1 MSNEIIVVK
10 QLPVI
15 EQQLAQIK
23 QQVAERVETVTSLV
37 VTEDTVKAVKKAR
50 AELGAEFKS
59 WEEKRKEVKKAVIT
73 PYEKFEEVYNDCIS
87 NSYKAADK
95 LLKQRIDEVENELKA
110 KKAAEVQSYFEE
122 YQASVCHG
130 KNVDISFISY
140 EQAGINVTLSASLK
154 SLKEQAKA
162 YIDRIVS
169 DLALIETFTDLKA
182 EILVEYKKSLNVSE
196 AITGVKARAKAVQEE
211 QARQEAEA
219 EKKAAEAQRVEAI
232 KAAIPEAPAAV
243 EAPTEQTAA
252 PAPEQKFC
260 IRFTVKGTK
269 EQLIALKKFL
279 SEGEY
284 EYE

>member
-23 QQVAERVETVTSLV
+23 AKVTERVSAVTKLICTEETVK
-37 VTEDTVKAVKKAR
+37 EIKKAR
-50 AELGAEFKS
+50 TELNAEFKA
-59 WEEKRKEVKKAVIT
+59 WEDKRKEVKTAVMS
-73 PYEKFEEVYNDCIS
+73 PYEQFEAVYKDCIS
-87 NSYKAADK
+87 DSYKAADK
-95 LLKQRIDEVENELKA
+95 DLKQKIDEVEQELKS
-110 KKAAEVQSYFEE
+110 KKAAEVRSYFEE
-122 YQASVCHG
+122 YLAS
-130 KNVDISFISY
+130 KDIDFVTY

-154 SLKEQAKA
+154 SLKEQAKTF
-162 YIDRIVS
+162 IDRIES
-169 DLALIETFTDLKA
+169 DMKLIETFTDLKA
-182 EILVEYKKSLNVSE
+182 EILVEYKKSLNVSD

-219 EKKAAEAQRVEAI
+219 EKRAAEAQRVEAI
-232 KAAIPEAPAAV
+232 KAAIPAAV
-243 EAPTEQTAA
+243 EAPTEQQAA
-252 PAPEQKFC
+252 PAPEKKFC

-279 SEGEY
+279 NEGEY

>member
-23 QQVAERVETVTSLV
+23 EQVAERVSATMKLV
-37 VTEDTVKAVKKAR
+37 CTEDTVKAVKKAR
-50 AELGAEFKS
+50 TELNAEFKA
-59 WEEKRKEVKKAVIT
+59 WEEKRKEVKTAVMS
-73 PYEKFEEVYNDCIS
+73 PYEQFEAVYKDCIS
-87 NSYKAADK
+87 DAYKAADK
-95 LLKQRIDEVENELKA
+95 DLKQKVDEVEQELKN
-110 KKAAEVQSYFEE
+110 KKSAEVKSYFEE
-122 YQASVCHG
+122 YLAS
-130 KNVDISFISY
+130 KDIDFVTY

-162 YIDRIVS
+162 FVDRIES
-169 DLALIETFTDLKA
+169 DLKLIDTFTDLKA

-196 AITGVKARAKAVQEE
+196 AITGVKARAKAIQEE

-219 EKKAAEAQRVEAI
+219 EKRAAEAQRVEAI

-252 PAPEQKFC
+252 PAPEKKFC
-260 IRFTVKGTK
+260 IRFTVKGTR

-279 SEGEY
+279 NEGEY

>member
-23 QQVAERVETVTSLV
+23 AKVTERVSAVTKLICTEETVK
-37 VTEDTVKAVKKAR
+37 EIKKAR
-50 AELGAEFKS
+50 TELNAEFKA
-59 WEEKRKEVKKAVIT
+59 WEDKRKEVKTAVMS
-73 PYEKFEEVYNDCIS
+73 PYEQFEAVYKDCIS
-87 NSYKAADK
+87 DSYKAADK
-95 LLKQRIDEVENELKA
+95 DLKQKIDEVEQELKN
-110 KKAAEVQSYFEE
+110 KKAAEVKSYFEE
-122 YQASVCHG
+122 YLASKEIAFVT
-130 KNVDISFISY
+130 Y

-154 SLKEQAKA
+154 SLKEQAKNF
-162 YIDRIVS
+162 IDRIVS

-182 EILVEYKKSLNVSE
+182 EILVEYKKSLNVSD

-219 EKKAAEAQRVEAI
+219 EKRAAEAQRVEAI

-252 PAPEQKFC
+252 PERKFC

-279 SEGEY
+279 NEGEY
-284 EYE
+284 EYV

>member
-73 PYEKFEEVYNDCIS
+73 PYEKFEDVYNDCIS
-87 NSYKAADK
+87 NSYKTADK

-122 YQASVCHG
+122 YLASKG
-130 KNVDISFISY
+130 IDFITY
-140 EQAGINVTLSASLK
+140 AQAGLNVTLSASLK
-154 SLKEQAKA
+154 SLKEQAA
-162 YIDRIVS
+162 AFIDRIVS

-182 EILVEYKKSLNVSE
+182 EILVEYKKSLNVSD

-219 EKKAAEAQRVEAI
+219 EKRAAEAQRVEAI

-279 SEGEY
+279 NEGEY

>member
-23 QQVAERVETVTSLV
+23 AKVTERVSAVTKLICTEETVK
-37 VTEDTVKAVKKAR
+37 EIKKAR
-50 AELGAEFKS
+50 TELNAEFKA
-59 WEEKRKEVKKAVIT
+59 WEDKRKEVKTAVMS
-73 PYEKFEEVYNDCIS
+73 PYEQFEAVYKDCIS
-87 NSYKAADK
+87 DSYKAADK
-95 LLKQRIDEVENELKA
+95 DLKQKIDEVEQELKN
-110 KKAAEVQSYFEE
+110 KKAAEVKSYFEE
-122 YQASVCHG
+122 YLASKEIAFVT
-130 KNVDISFISY
+130 Y

-154 SLKEQAKA
+154 SLKEQAKNF
-162 YIDRIVS
+162 IDRIVS

-182 EILVEYKKSLNVSE
+182 EILVEYKKSLNVSD
-196 AITGVKARAKAVQEE
+196 AITGVKARTKAVQEE

-219 EKKAAEAQRVEAI
+219 EKRAAEAQRVEAI
-232 KAAIPEAPAAV
+232 KAAMPTPV

-252 PAPEQKFC
+252 PEKKFC

-279 SEGEY
+279 NEGEY

>member
-23 QQVAERVETVTSLV
+23 EQVAERVSAAMKLV
-37 VTEDTVKAVKKAR
+37 CTEDTVKAVKKAR
-50 AELGAEFKS
+50 TELNAEFKV
-59 WEEKRKEVKKAVIT
+59 WEEKRKEVKTAVMS
-73 PYEKFEEVYNDCIS
+73 PYEQFEAVYKDCIS
-87 NSYKAADK
+87 DSYKAADK
-95 LLKQRIDEVENELKA
+95 DLKQKVDEVEQELKN
-110 KKAAEVQSYFEE
+110 KKSAEVKSYFEE
-122 YQASVCHG
+122 YLAS
-130 KNVDISFISY
+130 KDIDFVTY

-154 SLKEQAKA
+154 SLKEQAA
-162 YIDRIVS
+162 AFVDRIES
-169 DLALIETFTDLKA
+169 DLKLIETFTDLKA
-182 EILVEYKKSLNVSE
+182 EILVEYKKSLNVSD
-196 AITGVKARAKAVQEE
+196 AITGVKARAKAIQEE

-219 EKKAAEAQRVEAI
+219 EKRAAEAQRVEAI

-243 EAPTEQTAA
+243 EAPTEQTEA
-252 PAPEQKFC
+252 PAPEKKYC

-279 SEGEY
+279 NEGEY

>member
-23 QQVAERVETVTSLV
+23 EQVAERVKTATSLV

-50 AELGAEFKS
+50 TELNAEFKA
-59 WEEKRKEVKKAVIT
+59 WEEKRKEVKQAVMS
-73 PYEKFEEVYNDCIS
+73 PYEKFEDVYNDCIS
-87 NSYKAADK
+87 NSYKTADK

-110 KKAAEVQSYFEE
+110 NKAAEVQSYFEE
-122 YQASVCHG
+122 YLASKGIDFVT
-130 KNVDISFISY
+130 Y
-140 EQAGINVTLSASLK
+140 AQAGLNVTLSASLK
-154 SLKEQAKA
+154 SLKEQSKTF
-162 YIDRIVS
+162 IDRIVS

-182 EILVEYKKSLNVSE
+182 EILVEYKKSLNVSD

-219 EKKAAEAQRVEAI
+219 EKRAAEAQRVEAI
-232 KAAIPEAPAAV
+232 KTAIPEAPAAV
-243 EAPTEQTAA
+243 EAPAEVQQAA

-279 SEGEY
+279 NEGGYIY
-284 EYE
+284 E

>member
-23 QQVAERVETVTSLV
+23 AKVTERVSAVTKLICTEETVK
-37 VTEDTVKAVKKAR
+37 EIKKAR
-50 AELGAEFKS
+50 TELNAEFKA
-59 WEEKRKEVKKAVIT
+59 WEDKRKEVKTAVMS
-73 PYEKFEEVYNDCIS
+73 PYEQFEAVYKDCIS
-87 NSYKAADK
+87 DSYKAADK
-95 LLKQRIDEVENELKA
+95 DLKQKIDEVEQELKN
-110 KKAAEVQSYFEE
+110 KKSAEVQSYFEE
-122 YQASVCHG
+122 YLAS
-130 KNVDISFISY
+130 KDIDFVTY

-154 SLKEQAKA
+154 SLKEQAKNF
-162 YIDRIVS
+162 IDRIVS

-182 EILVEYKKSLNVSE
+182 EILVEYKKSLNVSD

-219 EKKAAEAQRVEAI
+219 EKRAAEAQRVEAI

-243 EAPTEQTAA
+243 EAPTEQAA
-252 PAPEQKFC
+252 EPERKFC

-279 SEGEY
+279 NEGGYIY
-284 EYE
+284 E

>member
-23 QQVAERVETVTSLV
+23 AKVTERVSAVTKLICTEETVK
-37 VTEDTVKAVKKAR
+37 EIKKAR
-50 AELGAEFKS
+50 TELNAEFKA
-59 WEEKRKEVKKAVIT
+59 WEDKRKEVKTAVMS
-73 PYEKFEEVYNDCIS
+73 PYEQFEAVYKDCIS
-87 NSYKAADK
+87 DSYKAADK
-95 LLKQRIDEVENELKA
+95 DLKQKIDEVEQELKN
-110 KKAAEVQSYFEE
+110 KKSAEVQSYFEE
-122 YQASVCHG
+122 YLASKEIAFVT
-130 KNVDISFISY
+130 Y

-162 YIDRIVS
+162 FIDRIVS
-169 DLALIETFTDLKA
+169 DLQLIETFTDLKA

-219 EKKAAEAQRVEAI
+219 EKRAAEAQRVEAI

-243 EAPTEQTAA
+243 EAPTEQAAA
-252 PAPEQKFC
+252 PERKFC

-279 SEGEY
+279 NEGEY

>member
-1 MSNEIIVVK
+1 MNNEIIVVK

-50 AELGAEFKS
+50 TELNAEFKA
-59 WEEKRKEVKKAVIT
+59 WEEKRKEVKQAVMT

-110 KKAAEVQSYFEE
+110 KKSAEVQSYFEE
-122 YQASVCHG
+122 YLASKGIDFVT
-130 KNVDISFISY
+130 Y
-140 EQAGINVTLSASLK
+140 AQAGLNVTLSASLK
-154 SLKEQAKA
+154 SLKEQAA
-162 YIDRIVS
+162 AFVDRIVS
-169 DLALIETFTDLKA
+169 DLQLIETFTDLKT

-196 AITGVKARAKAVQEE
+196 AITGVKARVKAVQEE
-211 QARQEAEA
+211 QARQEAAA
-219 EKKAAEAQRVEAI
+219 ENKSAEAQRVAEI
-232 KAAIPEAPAAV
+232 TAAV
-243 EAPTEQTAA
+243 EAPVSAPTE
-252 PAPEQKFC
+252 EQPSEPVYC
-260 IRFTVKGTK
+260 LRFTVKATK
-269 EQLIALKKFL
+269 AKLKELKKFL
-279 SEGEY
+279 DEGEY

>member
-10 QLPVI
+10 QLPII

-23 QQVAERVETVTSLV
+23 EQVAERVSAAMQLV
-37 VTEDTVKAVKKAR
+37 CTEATVKEIKKAR
-50 AELGAEFKS
+50 AELNAEFKA
-59 WEEKRKEVKKAVIT
+59 WEDKRKEVKTAVMS
-73 PYEKFEEVYNDCIS
+73 PYEQFEAVYKDCIS
-87 NSYKAADK
+87 DSYKSADK
-95 LLKQRIDEVENELKA
+95 DLKQKIDEVEQQLKTQ
-110 KKAAEVQSYFEE
+110 KVAEVKEYFGE
-122 YQASVCHG
+122 YLAS
-130 KNVDISFISY
+130 KNIDFISY

-162 YIDRIVS
+162 FIDRIES
-169 DLALIETFTDLKA
+169 DLKLIETFTDLKA
-182 EILVEYKKSLNVSE
+182 EILVEYKKSLNVSD

-219 EKKAAEAQRVEAI
+219 EKRAAEAQRVEAI

-252 PAPEQKFC
+252 PAPEKKFC

-279 SEGEY
+279 NEGEY

>member
-23 QQVAERVETVTSLV
+23 AKVTERVSAVTKLICTEETVK
-37 VTEDTVKAVKKAR
+37 EIKKAR
-50 AELGAEFKS
+50 TELNAEFKA
-59 WEEKRKEVKKAVIT
+59 WEDKRKEVKTAVMS
-73 PYEKFEEVYNDCIS
+73 PYEQFEAVYKDCIS
-87 NSYKAADK
+87 DSYKAADK
-95 LLKQRIDEVENELKA
+95 DLKQKIDEVEQELKN
-110 KKAAEVQSYFEE
+110 KKAAEVKSYFEE
-122 YQASVCHG
+122 YLASKEIAFVT
-130 KNVDISFISY
+130 Y

-154 SLKEQAKA
+154 SLKEQAKNF
-162 YIDRIVS
+162 IDRIVS

-182 EILVEYKKSLNVSE
+182 EILVEYKKSLNVSD

-219 EKKAAEAQRVEAI
+219 EKRAAEAQRVEAI

-252 PAPEQKFC
+252 APEKKFC

-279 SEGEY
+279 NEGEY

>member
-50 AELGAEFKS
+50 TELNAEFKA

-73 PYEKFEEVYNDCIS
+73 PYEKFEEAYNDCIS
-87 NSYKAADK
+87 NSYKTADK

-122 YQASVCHG
+122 YLASKGIDFVT
-130 KNVDISFISY
+130 Y
-140 EQAGINVTLSASLK
+140 AQAGLNVTLSASLK
-154 SLKEQAKA
+154 SLKEQAA
-162 YIDRIVS
+162 AFVDRIES
-169 DLALIETFTDLKA
+169 DLKLIETFTDLKA
-182 EILVEYKKSLNVSE
+182 EILVEYKKSLNVSD

-219 EKKAAEAQRVEAI
+219 EKRAAEAQRVEAI

-260 IRFTVKGTK
+260 IRFKVKGTK

-279 SEGEY
+279 NEGEY

>member
-50 AELGAEFKS
+50 AELCAEFKS
-59 WEEKRKEVKKAVIT
+59 WEEKRKEVKKAVLT
-73 PYEKFEEVYNDCIS
+73 PYENFEEVYNDCIS
-87 NSYKAADK
+87 NSYKTADK
-95 LLKQRIDEVENELKA
+95 LLKQRIDDVENELKA

-122 YQASVCHG
+122 YLASKGIDFV
-130 KNVDISFISY
+130 SY
-140 EQAGINVTLSASLK
+140 AQAGLNVTLSASLK
-154 SLKEQAKA
+154 SLKEQAA
-162 YIDRIVS
+162 AFIDRIEA
-169 DLALIETFTDLKA
+169 DLKLIDTFTDIKA
-182 EILVEYKKSLNVSE
+182 EILVEYKKSLNVSA
-196 AITGVKARAKAVQEE
+196 AITGVKARAKAIEQE
-211 QARQEAEA
+211 QARQAAEA
-219 EKKAAEAQRVEAI
+219 EKRAAEAQRVEAI

-243 EAPTEQTAA
+243 EAPTEQQAA
-252 PAPEQKFC
+252 PAPEKKYC

-279 SEGEY
+279 NEGEY

>member
-23 QQVAERVETVTSLV
+23 AKVTERVSAVTKLICTEETVK
-37 VTEDTVKAVKKAR
+37 EIKKAR
-50 AELGAEFKS
+50 TELNAEFKA
-59 WEEKRKEVKKAVIT
+59 WEDKRKEVKTAVMS
-73 PYEKFEEVYNDCIS
+73 PYEQFEAVYKDCIS
-87 NSYKAADK
+87 DSYKAADK
-95 LLKQRIDEVENELKA
+95 DLKQKIDEVEQELKN
-110 KKAAEVQSYFEE
+110 KKAAEVKSYFEE
-122 YQASVCHG
+122 YLASKEIAFVT
-130 KNVDISFISY
+130 Y

-154 SLKEQAKA
+154 SLKEQAKNF
-162 YIDRIVS
+162 IDRIVS

-182 EILVEYKKSLNVSE
+182 EILVEYKKSLNVSD

-219 EKKAAEAQRVEAI
+219 EKRAAEAQRVEAI

-260 IRFTVKGTK
+260 IRFTVKGTR

-279 SEGEY
+279 NEGGYIY
-284 EYE
+284 E

>member
-23 QQVAERVETVTSLV
+23 EQVAERVKTVTSLV
-37 VTEDTVKAVKKAR
+37 VTEDTVKEVKKAR

-59 WEEKRKEVKKAVIT
+59 WEEKRKEVKKAVLT
-73 PYEKFEEVYNDCIS
+73 PYENFEAVYNDCIS
-87 NSYKAADK
+87 NSYKTADK
-95 LLKQRIDEVENELKA
+95 LLKQRIDEVENELRA

-122 YQASVCHG
+122 YLASKGIDFVT
-130 KNVDISFISY
+130 Y
-140 EQAGINVTLSASLK
+140 AQAGLNVTLSASLK
-154 SLKEQAKA
+154 SLKEQATA
-162 YIDRIVS
+162 FIDRIES
-169 DLALIETFTDLKA
+169 DLKLIETFTDLKA
-182 EILVEYKKSLNVSE
+182 EILVEYKKSLNVSD

-219 EKKAAEAQRVEAI
+219 EKRAAEAQRVEAI

-243 EAPTEQTAA
+243 EAPAEVQQEEPKLTL
-252 PAPEQKFC
+252 
-260 IRFTVKGTK
+260 RFTVKATRSK
-269 EQLIALKKFL
+269 LRELKKFL
-279 SEGEY
+279 DEGEY

>member
-87 NSYKAADK
+87 NSYKTADK

-122 YQASVCHG
+122 YLASKGIDFVT
-130 KNVDISFISY
+130 Y
-140 EQAGINVTLSASLK
+140 AQAGLNVTLSASLK
-154 SLKEQAKA
+154 SLKEQAA
-162 YIDRIVS
+162 AFVDRIES
-169 DLALIETFTDLKA
+169 DLKLIETFTDLKA
-182 EILVEYKKSLNVSE
+182 EILVEYKKSLNVSD

-219 EKKAAEAQRVEAI
+219 EKRAAEAQRVEAI

-279 SEGEY
+279 NEGEY

>member
-23 QQVAERVETVTSLV
+23 EQVAERVKTGTSLV
-37 VTEDTVKAVKKAR
+37 VTEDTVKEVKKAR

-59 WEEKRKEVKKAVIT
+59 WEEKRKEVKKAVLT
-73 PYEKFEEVYNDCIS
+73 PYEKFEDVYNDCIS
-87 NSYKAADK
+87 NSYKTADK
-95 LLKQRIDEVENELKA
+95 LLKQRIDEVENELRA

-122 YQASVCHG
+122 YLASKGIDFVT
-130 KNVDISFISY
+130 Y
-140 EQAGINVTLSASLK
+140 AQAGLNVTLSASLK
-154 SLKEQAKA
+154 SLKEQAA
-162 YIDRIVS
+162 AFIDRIES
-169 DLALIETFTDLKA
+169 DLKLIETFTDLKA
-182 EILVEYKKSLNVSE
+182 EILVEYKKSLNVSD

-219 EKKAAEAQRVEAI
+219 EKRAAEAQRVEAI

-243 EAPTEQTAA
+243 EAPAEVQQEEPKLTL
-252 PAPEQKFC
+252 
-260 IRFTVKGTK
+260 RFTVKATRSK
-269 EQLIALKKFL
+269 LRELKKFL
-279 SEGEY
+279 DEGEY

>member
-23 QQVAERVETVTSLV
+23 EHVTERVETVTSLI

-50 AELGAEFKS
+50 AELCAEFKS
-59 WEEKRKEVKKAVIT
+59 WEEKRKEVKKAIIT

-87 NSYKAADK
+87 NSYKTADK

-110 KKAAEVQSYFEE
+110 KKAVEVKSYFEE
-122 YQASVCHG
+122 YLES
-130 KNVDISFISY
+130 KSIDFITY

-154 SLKEQAKA
+154 NLKEQAKA
-162 YIDRIVS
+162 FIDRIES
-169 DLALIETFTDLKA
+169 DLKLIETFTDLKA
-182 EILVEYKKSLNVSE
+182 EILVEYKKSLNVSD

-219 EKKAAEAQRVEAI
+219 EKRAAEAQRVAEI
-232 KAAIPEAPAAV
+232 KAAAPEV
-243 EAPTEQTAA
+243 IAA
-252 PAPEQKFC
+252 PAEVQPEEPKLTL
-260 IRFTVKGTK
+260 RFTVKATK
-269 EQLIALKKFL
+269 TKLRELKKFL
-279 SEGEY
+279 DEEGY

>member
-37 VTEDTVKAVKKAR
+37 VTEDTVKTVKKAR
-50 AELGAEFKS
+50 TELNAEFKA
-59 WEEKRKEVKKAVIT
+59 WEDKRKEVKKAVIT

-87 NSYKAADK
+87 NSYKTADK

-110 KKAAEVQSYFEE
+110 EKAAEVKSYFEE
-122 YQASVCHG
+122 YLASKGIDFVT
-130 KNVDISFISY
+130 Y

-154 SLKEQAKA
+154 GLKEQAKA
-162 YIDRIVS
+162 FIDRIVS

-182 EILVEYKKSLNVSE
+182 EILVEYKKSLNVSD

-219 EKKAAEAQRVEAI
+219 EKRAAEAQRVEAI
-232 KAAIPEAPAAV
+232 KAAAPEV
-243 EAPTEQTAA
+243 IAA
-252 PAPEQKFC
+252 PAEVQPEEPKLTL
-260 IRFTVKGTK
+260 RFTVKATK
-269 EQLIALKKFL
+269 TKLRELKKFL
-279 SEGEY
+279 DERKY

>member
-50 AELGAEFKS
+50 TELNAEFKA
-59 WEEKRKEVKKAVIT
+59 WEEKRKEVKQAVMS
-73 PYEKFEEVYNDCIS
+73 PYEKFEDVYNDCIS
-87 NSYKAADK
+87 NSYKTADK

-122 YQASVCHG
+122 YLASKGIDFVT
-130 KNVDISFISY
+130 Y
-140 EQAGINVTLSASLK
+140 AQAGLNITLSASLK
-154 SLKEQAKA
+154 SLKEQAA
-162 YIDRIVS
+162 AFVDRIES
-169 DLALIETFTDLKA
+169 DLKLIETFTDLKA
-182 EILVEYKKSLNVSE
+182 EILVEYKKSLNVSD

-219 EKKAAEAQRVEAI
+219 EKRAAEAQRVEAI

-279 SEGEY
+279 NEGEY

>member
-23 QQVAERVETVTSLV
+23 QQVTERVETVTSLV

-122 YQASVCHG
+122 YLASKGIDFVT
-130 KNVDISFISY
+130 Y
-140 EQAGINVTLSASLK
+140 AQAGLNVTLSASLK
-154 SLKEQAKA
+154 SLKEQAA
-162 YIDRIVS
+162 AFIDRIVS

-182 EILVEYKKSLNVSE
+182 EILVEYKKSLNVSD
-196 AITGVKARAKAVQEE
+196 AITGVKAREKAVQEE
-211 QARQEAEA
+211 QARQEAEV
-219 EKKAAEAQRVEAI
+219 EKRAAEAQRVEAI

-279 SEGEY
+279 NEGEY

>member
-23 QQVAERVETVTSLV
+23 EQVAERVSAAMKLV
-37 VTEDTVKAVKKAR
+37 CTEDTVKAVKKAR
-50 AELGAEFKS
+50 TELNAEFKA
-59 WEEKRKEVKKAVIT
+59 WEDKRKEVKTAVMT
-73 PYEKFEEVYNDCIS
+73 PYEKFESVYKDCIS
-87 NSYKAADK
+87 DAYKAADK
-95 LLKQRIDEVENELKA
+95 DLKQKIGEVEQELKS
-110 KKAAEVQSYFEE
+110 KKAAEIRSYFEE
-122 YQASVCHG
+122 YLAS
-130 KNVDISFISY
+130 KDIDFVTY

-154 SLKEQAKA
+154 SLKEQAKTF
-162 YIDRIVS
+162 IDRIVS
-169 DLALIETFTDLKA
+169 DLALIETFTDLKT
-182 EILVEYKKSLNVSE
+182 EILVEYKKSLNVSD
-196 AITGVKARAKAVQEE
+196 AITGVKARTKAVQEE

-219 EKKAAEAQRVEAI
+219 EKRAAEAQRVEAI

-243 EAPTEQTAA
+243 EAPTEQAAA
-252 PAPEQKFC
+252 PAPEKKYC

-279 SEGEY
+279 NEGEY

>member
-37 VTEDTVKAVKKAR
+37 VTEDTIKAVKKAR
-50 AELGAEFKS
+50 TELNAEFKA
-59 WEEKRKEVKKAVIT
+59 WEDKRKEVKKAVIT

-87 NSYKAADK
+87 NSYKTADK

-110 KKAAEVQSYFEE
+110 EKAAEVKSYFEE
-122 YQASVCHG
+122 YLAS
-130 KNVDISFISY
+130 KSIDFITY

-154 SLKEQAKA
+154 GLKEQAKA
-162 YIDRIVS
+162 FIDRIES
-169 DLALIETFTDLKA
+169 DLKLIETFTDLKA
-182 EILVEYKKSLNVSE
+182 EILVEYKKSLNVSD

-219 EKKAAEAQRVEAI
+219 EKRAAEAQRVEAI

-243 EAPTEQTAA
+243 EAPTEQQAA
-252 PAPEQKFC
+252 PEKKFC

-279 SEGEY
+279 NEGGYIY
-284 EYE
+284 E

>member
-15 EQQLAQIK
+15 EQHLAQIK
-23 QQVAERVETVTSLV
+23 EQVVERVSAAMQLV
-37 VTEDTVKAVKKAR
+37 CTEATVKEIKKAR
-50 AELGAEFKS
+50 AELNAEYKA
-59 WEEKRKEVKKAVIT
+59 WEDKRKEVKTAVMS
-73 PYEKFEEVYNDCIS
+73 PYEQFESVYKDCIS
-87 NSYKAADK
+87 DAYKAADK
-95 LLKQRIDEVENELKA
+95 DLKQKIDEVEQQLKTQ
-110 KKAAEVQSYFEE
+110 KAAEVKGYFEE
-122 YQASVCHG
+122 YLAS
-130 KNVDISFISY
+130 KNIDFVSY
-140 EQAGINVTLSASLK
+140 GQAGINVTLSASLK
-154 SLKEQAKA
+154 SLKEQAKDF
-162 YIDRIVS
+162 IDRIES
-169 DLALIETFTDLKA
+169 DLKLIETFTDLKA

-219 EKKAAEAQRVEAI
+219 EKRAAEAQRVEAI

-252 PAPEQKFC
+252 PAPEKKYC

-279 SEGEY
+279 NEGEY

>member
-23 QQVAERVETVTSLV
+23 EQVAERVKAATSLV

-50 AELGAEFKS
+50 TELNAEFKA
-59 WEEKRKEVKKAVIT
+59 WEDKRKEVKTAVMT
-73 PYEKFEEVYNDCIS
+73 PYEKFESVYKDCIS
-87 NSYKAADK
+87 DSYKAADK
-95 LLKQRIDEVENELKA
+95 DLKQKIDEVEQELKS
-110 KKAAEVQSYFEE
+110 KKATEVKSYFEE
-122 YQASVCHG
+122 YLAS
-130 KNVDISFISY
+130 KDIDFVTY

-154 SLKEQAKA
+154 SLKEQAKTF
-162 YIDRIVS
+162 IDRIVS

-196 AITGVKARAKAVQEE
+196 AITGVKARAKAIQEE

-219 EKKAAEAQRVEAI
+219 EKRAAEAQRVEAI

-279 SEGEY
+279 NEGEY

>member
-23 QQVAERVETVTSLV
+23 EQVAERVKAATSLV

-50 AELGAEFKS
+50 TELNAEFKA
-59 WEEKRKEVKKAVIT
+59 WEDKRKEVKTAVMT
-73 PYEKFEEVYNDCIS
+73 PYEKFEAVYKDCIS
-87 NSYKAADK
+87 DSYKAADK
-95 LLKQRIDEVENELKA
+95 DLKQKIDEVEQELKS
-110 KKAAEVQSYFEE
+110 KKATEVKSYFEE
-122 YQASVCHG
+122 YLAS
-130 KNVDISFISY
+130 KDIDFVTY

-154 SLKEQAKA
+154 SLKEQAKTF
-162 YIDRIVS
+162 IDRIVS

-182 EILVEYKKSLNVSE
+182 EILVEYKKSLNVSD

-219 EKKAAEAQRVEAI
+219 EKRAAEAQRVEAI

-252 PAPEQKFC
+252 PAPEQKLC

-279 SEGEY
+279 NEGGYIY
-284 EYE
+284 E

>member
-23 QQVAERVETVTSLV
+23 AKVTERVSAVTKLICTEETVK
-37 VTEDTVKAVKKAR
+37 EIKKAR
-50 AELGAEFKS
+50 TELNAEFKA
-59 WEEKRKEVKKAVIT
+59 WEDKRKEVKTAVMS
-73 PYEKFEEVYNDCIS
+73 PYEQFEAVYKDCIS
-87 NSYKAADK
+87 DSYKAADK
-95 LLKQRIDEVENELKA
+95 DLKQKIDEVEQELKN
-110 KKAAEVQSYFEE
+110 KKAAEVKSYFEE
-122 YQASVCHG
+122 YLASKEIAFVT
-130 KNVDISFISY
+130 Y

-154 SLKEQAKA
+154 SLKEQAKNF
-162 YIDRIVS
+162 IDRIVS

-182 EILVEYKKSLNVSE
+182 EILVEYKKSLNVSD

-219 EKKAAEAQRVEAI
+219 EKRAAEAQRVEAI

-252 PAPEQKFC
+252 PAPEKKFC
-260 IRFTVKGTK
+260 IRFTVKGPR

-279 SEGEY
+279 NEGEY

>member
-87 NSYKAADK
+87 NSYKTADK

-110 KKAAEVQSYFEE
+110 KKAAEVKSYFEE
-122 YQASVCHG
+122 YLES
-130 KNVDISFISY
+130 KSIDFITY

-154 SLKEQAKA
+154 TLKEQAKA
-162 YIDRIVS
+162 FIDRIVS

-182 EILVEYKKSLNVSE
+182 EILVEYKKSLNVSD

-219 EKKAAEAQRVEAI
+219 EKRAAEAQRVEAI
-232 KAAIPEAPAAV
+232 KAAMPTPV

-252 PAPEQKFC
+252 PTPEKKFC

-279 SEGEY
+279 NEGEY

>member
-23 QQVAERVETVTSLV
+23 ETVNERVSAAMKLV
-37 VTEDTVKAVKKAR
+37 CTEDTVKAVKKAR
-50 AELGAEFKS
+50 TELNAEFKA
-59 WEEKRKEVKKAVIT
+59 WEDKRKEVKTAVMT
-73 PYEKFEEVYNDCIS
+73 PYEKFEAIYKDCIS
-87 NSYKAADK
+87 DSYKAADK
-95 LLKQRIDEVENELKA
+95 DLKQKIDEVEQELKS
-110 KKAAEVQSYFEE
+110 KKAAEVKSYFEE
-122 YQASVCHG
+122 YLAS
-130 KNVDISFISY
+130 K
-140 EQAGINVTLSASLK
+140 GIDFVTYAQVGLNITLSASLK

-162 YIDRIVS
+162 FIDRIVS

-182 EILVEYKKSLNVSE
+182 EILVEYKKSLNVSD

-219 EKKAAEAQRVEAI
+219 EKRAAEAQRVEAI

-279 SEGEY
+279 NEGEY

>member
-10 QLPVI
+10 QLPII

-23 QQVAERVETVTSLV
+23 EQVAERVSAAMQLV
-37 VTEDTVKAVKKAR
+37 CTESTVKEIKKAR
-50 AELGAEFKS
+50 AELNAEFKA
-59 WEEKRKEVKKAVIT
+59 WEDKRKEVKTAVMS
-73 PYEKFEEVYNDCIS
+73 PYEQFEAVYKDCIS
-87 NSYKAADK
+87 DAYKAADK
-95 LLKQRIDEVENELKA
+95 DLKQKVDEVEQELKNQ
-110 KKAAEVQSYFEE
+110 KLSEVQSYFEE
-122 YQASVCHG
+122 YLASKGIDFVT
-130 KNVDISFISY
+130 Y

-154 SLKEQAKA
+154 SLKEAAKTF
-162 YIDRIVS
+162 IEKIVS

-182 EILVEYKKSLNVSE
+182 EILVEYKKSLNVSA

-219 EKKAAEAQRVEAI
+219 EKRAAEAQRVEAL

-243 EAPTEQTAA
+243 EAPTEQQAA
-252 PAPEQKFC
+252 PATEKKYC

-279 SEGEY
+279 NEGEY

>member
-23 QQVAERVETVTSLV
+23 AKVTERVSAVTKLV
-37 VTEDTVKAVKKAR
+37 CTEDTVKAVKKAR
-50 AELGAEFKS
+50 TELNAEFKA
-59 WEEKRKEVKKAVIT
+59 WEDKRKEVKTAVMT
-73 PYEKFEEVYNDCIS
+73 PYEKFEAVYKDCIS
-87 NSYKAADK
+87 DSYKAADK
-95 LLKQRIDEVENELKA
+95 DLKQKIDEVEQELKS
-110 KKAAEVQSYFEE
+110 KKAAEVKSYFEE
-122 YQASVCHG
+122 YLAS
-130 KNVDISFISY
+130 KDIDFVTY

-162 YIDRIVS
+162 FIDRIVS

-182 EILVEYKKSLNVSE
+182 EILVEYKKSLNVSD

-219 EKKAAEAQRVEAI
+219 EKRAAEAQRVEAI

-252 PAPEQKFC
+252 PAPEKKFC
-260 IRFTVKGTK
+260 IRFTVKGTR

-279 SEGEY
+279 NEGGYIY
-284 EYE
+284 E